1 MGRAC
6 SMHGTEMHTTFWS
19 ENMKGRENLGKPRPR
34 WKDNI
39 RVDLRELGWG
49 GVDWIHLAE
58 DRG

>member
-1 MGRAC
+1 
-6 SMHGTEMHTTFWS
+6 
-19 ENMKGRENLGKPRPR
+19 MKGRENLGKPRPR